1 MKTPARLAVGM
12 LAASGLLLTGC
23 ASDPTLDESWPEIRQ
38 KVVDAESLRLRM
50 EGTAADKEEEKDDA
64 SASASPSA
72 SLGADAIQSANVD
85 LAGAT
90 DDSHLKGTMNMD
102 MGATTMDIEVLRRD
116 ADVFFKLKADGDD
129 LPQEMGMFLSL
140 IHI

>member
-38 KVVDAESLRLRM
+38 KVVDAESLRLRV
-50 EGTAADKEEEKDDA
+50 EGTAADKGEEKDDV

-72 SLGADAIQSANVD
+72 SPGTDASQSTNMD

-90 DDSHLKGTMNMD
+90 DDSHLKGTM
-102 MGATTMDIEVLRRD
+102 
-116 ADVFFKLKADGDD
+116 
-129 LPQEMGMFLSL
+129 LSL

>member
-38 KVVDAESLRLRM
+38 KVVDAESLRLRV

-64 SASASPSA
+64 SASAAPRNCTA
-72 SLGADAIQSANVD
+72 S
-85 LAGAT
+85 
-90 DDSHLKGTMNMD
+90 
-102 MGATTMDIEVLRRD
+102 RRT
-116 ADVFFKLKADGDD
+116 
-129 LPQEMGMFLSL
+129 
-140 IHI
+140 

>member
-38 KVVDAESLRLRM
+38 KVVDAESLRLRV

-64 SASASPSA
+64 SASAAPSA
-72 SLGADAIQSANVD
+72 SLGTDASQSLNVD

-102 MGATTMDIEVLRRD
+102 MGAATMGVPALRTTISTRNDLYLLRT
-116 ADVFFKLKADGDD
+116 V
-129 LPQEMGMFLSL
+129 
-140 IHI
+140 